1 MIESNVI
8 SNIFKK
14 DTIHNYNYLINTKY
28 NVTVKKC
35 MDKIFEFKKKI
46 VIILLMLKI

>member
-1 MIESNVI
+1 MIESKLI

-14 DTIHNYNYLINTKY
+14 NTIQNYNHLINKKY
-28 NVTVKKC
+28 NVTIKTC
-35 MDKIFEFKKKI
+35 MDKIFRFKKKI